1 VSEEAI
7 MLVRERM
14 SKPVITIP
22 PQTTVPDALNLMK
35 EEHIRR
41 LPVVDHG
48 NLVGIVTDKHL
59 LSASPSPATS
69 LSVWEITY
77 LLSKL
82 RVDRIMSSQ
91 VITVSEDT
99 PLEEAARI
107 MVDNKIGGLPV
118 LRGEQLVGIITESDL
133 MKTFLEFMGA
143 RERGI
148 RLTLLVKEE
157 KGGLAQL
164 ARTITSLGG
173 NIVAMGLFMGED
185 PSNRVATV
193 KVAEVNRE
201 TLLAALQPLV
211 LKVIDV
217 RES

>member
-1 VSEEAI
+1 

-22 PQTTVPDALNLMK
+22 PQTTVPEALNLMK
-35 EEHIRR
+35 QEHIRR
-41 LPVVDHG
+41 LPVVEHG
-48 NLVGIVTDKHL
+48 KLVGYVTDKHL

-82 RVDRIMSSQ
+82 AVDRIMSRQ
-91 VITVSEDT
+91 VITTSEDT

-164 ARTITSLGG
+164 ARTIAGLGG

-185 PSNRVATV
+185 PGSRVATV

-201 TLLAALQPLV
+201 ALLAAVRPLA

-217 RES
+217 RDS

>member
-1 VSEEAI
+1 

-22 PQTTVPDALNLMK
+22 PQMTVPDALNLMK
-35 EEHIRR
+35 QEHIRR
-41 LPVVDHG
+41 LPVVEHG
-48 NLVGIVTDKHL
+48 KMVGIVTDKHL

-82 RVDRIMSSQ
+82 AVDRIMSRE
-91 VITVSEDT
+91 VVTVSEDT

-107 MVDNKIGGLPV
+107 MIDNKIGGLPV

-157 KGGLAQL
+157 KGRLAQL
-164 ARTITSLGG
+164 ARTIAELGG

-201 TLLAALQPLV
+201 TLLNALRPLV

>member
-1 VSEEAI
+1 

-22 PQTTVPDALNLMK
+22 PQTTVPDALNLLK

-41 LPVVDHG
+41 LPVMDHG
-48 NLVGIVTDKHL
+48 KLVGIVTDKHL

-82 RVDRIMSSQ
+82 RVDRIMSRQ
-91 VITVSEDT
+91 LVTVSEDT

-164 ARTITSLGG
+164 ARTITNLGG

-201 TLLAALQPLV
+201 SLLAALQPLA

>member
-1 VSEEAI
+1 

-22 PQTTVPDALNLMK
+22 PQMTVPDALNLMK
-35 EEHIRR
+35 QEHIRR
-41 LPVVDHG
+41 LPVVERG
-48 NLVGIVTDKHL
+48 KLVGIVTDKHL

-82 RVDRIMSSQ
+82 AVDRIMSRQ
-91 VITVSEDT
+91 VVTITEDT

-107 MVDNKIGGLPV
+107 MIDNKIGGLPV
-118 LRGEQLVGIITESDL
+118 LRGDQLVGIITESDL

-164 ARTITSLGG
+164 AQTIAALGG
-173 NIVAMGLFMGED
+173 NIVAMGLFAGEA

-193 KVAEVNRE
+193 KVAEVSRE
-201 TLLAALQPLV
+201 ALLAALRPLA

-217 RES
+217 RDS

>member
-1 VSEEAI
+1 

-22 PQTTVPDALNLMK
+22 PQMTVPDALNLMK
-35 EEHIRR
+35 QEHIRR
-41 LPVVDHG
+41 LPVVEHG
-48 NLVGIVTDKHL
+48 KLVGIVTDKHL

-82 RVDRIMSSQ
+82 AVDRIMSRE
-91 VITVSEDT
+91 VVTVSEDT

-107 MVDNKIGGLPV
+107 MIDNKIGGLPV

-157 KGGLAQL
+157 KGRLAQL
-164 ARTITSLGG
+164 ARTIAELGG

-201 TLLAALQPLV
+201 TLLNALRPLV

>member
-1 VSEEAI
+1 

-22 PQTTVPDALNLMK
+22 PQTTVPDALNLLK

-41 LPVVDHG
+41 LPVMDHG
-48 NLVGIVTDKHL
+48 KLVGIVTDKHL

-82 RVDRIMSSQ
+82 RVDRIMSRQ
-91 VITVSEDT
+91 LVTVSEDT

-107 MVDNKIGGLPV
+107 MVDHKIGGLPV

-164 ARTITSLGG
+164 ARTITNLGG

-201 TLLAALQPLV
+201 SLLAALQPLA

>member
-1 VSEEAI
+1 V
-7 MLVRERM
+7 LVRERM

-22 PQTTVPDALNLMK
+22 PQMTVPDALNLMK
-35 EEHIRR
+35 QEHIRR
-41 LPVVDHG
+41 LPVVEHG
-48 NLVGIVTDKHL
+48 KLVGFVTDKHL
-59 LSASPSPATS
+59 LSVSPSPATS

-82 RVDRIMSSQ
+82 AVDRIMSRQ
-91 VITVSEDT
+91 VITTSEDT

-164 ARTITSLGG
+164 ARTISGLGG

-201 TLLAALQPLV
+201 ALLAAVRPLA